1 LKAKSLSKELYFE
14 AVTILTNA
22 TKHFPNIPHTTSSL
36 FHMWDFA
43 QCPPSRNPRIWIV
56 YTLPKKNCKKIIFVT
71 TIFRG
76 LNVLMPNQMDNQ
88 SDTKLQFNLD
98 TFSACCIQVHKA
110 KYSMDMQ
117 YLS

>member
-1 LKAKSLSKELYFE
+1 
-14 AVTILTNA
+14 
-22 TKHFPNIPHTTSSL
+22 
-36 FHMWDFA
+36 
-43 QCPPSRNPRIWIV
+43 
-56 YTLPKKNCKKIIFVT
+56 
-71 TIFRG
+71 
-76 LNVLMPNQMDNQ
+76 MPNQMDNQ